1 LSLIQGMT
9 EFFQYDFLLF
19 ALIGTVLLSLSCG
32 LISPLIISKRYAFM
46 GAAVSHSTILGLSI
60 ALSLIPETDSVNIFL
75 VTLGATLVMVLL
87 LAKATFR
94 QRLPS
99 DSLIGIF
106 FTGSMGL
113 GVIIHSLFAQQKGD
127 LMGYLFGN
135 ILLLDK
141 GDLILSGF
149 LFLNLIPIILIP
161 LRRWLYIIYDEEG
174 AIVSDLSVKFF
185 HYLFFI
191 LLTFLIV
198 SSLKIA
204 GAILVNTLLL
214 VPGVFGLK
222 FGRNIKEVILLS
234 VTFSITGSLLGLYI
248 ANLKNFP
255 SGATLAVV
263 QLSLLLIS
271 LFLKKLK
278 GQNA

>member
-1 LSLIQGMT
+1 MSLVQGMT
-9 EFFQYDFLLF
+9 DFFQYDFLTL
-19 ALIGTVLLSLSCG
+19 ALVGTLLLSLACG

-46 GAAVSHSTILGLSI
+46 GAAVSHSTILGLAI
-60 ALSLIPETDSVNIFL
+60 ALSLVPDTDSVNIFL
-75 VTLGATLVMVLL
+75 ITLGATLVMVLF
-87 LAKATFR
+87 LAGATFR

-135 ILLLDK
+135 ILLLDQ
-141 GDLILSGF
+141 GDLILSAI
-149 LFLNLIPIILIP
+149 LLLILIPIILFP
-161 LRRWLYIIYDEEG
+161 LKRWLYIIYDEEG
-174 AIVSDLSVKFF
+174 AIVSGLSVKFF

-191 LLTFLIV
+191 LLTLLIV

-214 VPGVFGLK
+214 VPGVFGLR
-222 FGRNIKEVILLS
+222 FGRNIKQVLFYS
-234 VTFSITGSLLGLYI
+234 VSFSLVGSLLGLYL

-263 QLSLLLIS
+263 QLGLLLLS
-271 LFLKKLK
+271 LGLEKIKRPT
-278 GQNA
+278 

>member
-1 LSLIQGMT
+1 
-9 EFFQYDFLLF
+9 
-19 ALIGTVLLSLSCG
+19 
-32 LISPLIISKRYAFM
+32 M

-60 ALSLIPETDSVNIFL
+60 ALSLIPATDSINIFL
-75 VTLGATLVMVLL
+75 ITLAVTLVIVIF

-113 GVIIHSLFAQQKGD
+113 GVIIHSLFTGQKGD

-141 GDLILSGF
+141 GDLLLSG
-149 LFLNLIPIILIP
+149 LLLMLLIPIILIP
-161 LRRWLYIIYDEEG
+161 LKRWLYIIYDEEG
-174 AIVSDLSVKFF
+174 AIVSGLSVKFF

-204 GAILVNTLLL
+204 GAVLVNTLLL
-214 VPGVFGLK
+214 VPGVFGLR
-222 FGRNIKEVILLS
+222 FGKNIKEVILLS
-234 VTFSITGSLLGLYI
+234 ISFSTLGSLLGLYL
-248 ANLKNFP
+248 ANLNNFP

-263 QLSLLLIS
+263 QLILLLFSFAIE
-271 LFLKKLK
+271 KLK
-278 GQNA
+278 RKA

>member
-1 LSLIQGMT
+1 MSLVQGMT
-9 EFFQYDFLLF
+9 DFFQYDFLFL
-19 ALIGTVLLSLSCG
+19 ALIGTLLLSLSCG
-32 LISPLIISKRYAFM
+32 LISPLIIAKRYAFM
-46 GAAVSHSTILGLSI
+46 GAAVSHSTILGLSL
-60 ALSLIPETDSVNIFL
+60 ALSLVPDTASVNIFL
-75 VTLGATLVMVLL
+75 ITLGVTLIMVLF
-87 LAKATFR
+87 LASATFR

-113 GVIIHSLFAQQKGD
+113 GVIIHSSFAGQKGD

-141 GDLILSGF
+141 GDLFLSGI
-149 LFLNLIPIILIP
+149 LLLLLIPIILFP
-161 LRRWLYIIYDEEG
+161 LKRWLYIIYDEEG
-174 AIVSDLSVKFF
+174 AIVSGLSVKFF

-204 GAILVNTLLL
+204 GAVLVNTLLL

-222 FGRNIKEVILLS
+222 FGKNIKQVILYS
-234 VTFSITGSLLGLYI
+234 VSFSLIGSMLGLYL

-263 QLSLLLIS
+263 QLTLLLFS
-271 LFLKKLK
+271 LGLQKMRRT
-278 GQNA
+278 

>member
-1 LSLIQGMT
+1 MSLVQGMT
-9 EFFQYDFLLF
+9 DFFQYDFLTL
-19 ALIGTVLLSLSCG
+19 ALVGTLLLSLACG

-46 GAAVSHSTILGLSI
+46 GAAVSHSTILGLAI
-60 ALSLIPETDSVNIFL
+60 ALSLVPDTDSVNIFL
-75 VTLGATLVMVLL
+75 ITLGATLVMVLF
-87 LAKATFR
+87 LAGATFR

-135 ILLLDK
+135 ILLLDQ
-141 GDLILSGF
+141 GDLILSAI
-149 LFLNLIPIILIP
+149 LLLILIPIILFP
-161 LRRWLYIIYDEEG
+161 LKRWLYIIYDEEG
-174 AIVSDLSVKFF
+174 AIVSGLSVKLF
-185 HYLFFI
+185 HYLFYI
-191 LLTFLIV
+191 LLTLLIV

-214 VPGVFGLK
+214 VPGVFGLR
-222 FGRNIKEVILLS
+222 FGRNIKQVIFYS
-234 VTFSITGSLLGLYI
+234 VSFSLGGSLLGLYI

-263 QLSLLLIS
+263 QLALLLFS
-271 LFLKKLK
+271 LALEKLK
-278 GQNA
+278 RPA

>member
-1 LSLIQGMT
+1 MT
-9 EFFQYDFLLF
+9 DFFQYDFLTL
-19 ALIGTVLLSLSCG
+19 ALVGTLLLSLACG

-46 GAAVSHSTILGLSI
+46 GAAVSHSTILGLAI
-60 ALSLIPETDSVNIFL
+60 ALSLVPDTDSVNIFL
-75 VTLGATLVMVLL
+75 ITLGATLVMVLF
-87 LAKATFR
+87 LAGATFR

-135 ILLLDK
+135 ILLLDQ
-141 GDLILSGF
+141 GDLILSAI
-149 LFLNLIPIILIP
+149 LLLILIPIILFP
-161 LRRWLYIIYDEEG
+161 LKRWLYIIYDEEG
-174 AIVSDLSVKFF
+174 AIVSGLSVKFF

-191 LLTFLIV
+191 LLTLLIV

-214 VPGVFGLK
+214 VPGVFGLR
-222 FGRNIKEVILLS
+222 FGRNIKQVLFYS
-234 VTFSITGSLLGLYI
+234 VSFSLVGSLLGLYL

-263 QLSLLLIS
+263 QLGLLLLS
-271 LFLKKLK
+271 LGLEKIKRP
-278 GQNA
+278 A